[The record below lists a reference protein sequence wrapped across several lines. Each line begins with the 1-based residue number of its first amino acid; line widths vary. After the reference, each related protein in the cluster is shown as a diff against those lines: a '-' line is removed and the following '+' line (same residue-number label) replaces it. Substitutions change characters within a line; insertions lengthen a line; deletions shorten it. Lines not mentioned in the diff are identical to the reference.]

1 MIEKRAWKIGLFI
14 YGSLLSFCHFVIL
27 FIHLNE
33 FLNDESNTS
42 CDYKTLTG
50 TTGNWTTE
58 VFQRVRFTWRE
69 LSFARFAPWNDCVCV
84 CVCACCADCLCV
96 LCVRVIVKE
105 KILCMH
111 VSHSN
116 RCHCISDDI
125 MRLMVVFLGTLGVC
139 SIPLHLVANPLLL
152 SISNVCLFNHFFLSF
167 IHSLN

>member
-1 MIEKRAWKIGLFI
+1 MVNGEWLKREPEKSLHLW
-14 YGSLLSFCHFVIL
+14 SLLSFCHFVIL

-69 LSFARFAPWNDCVCV
+69 LSFARFAPWNVLCV
-84 CVCACCADCLCV
+84 CVCAYCAGCLCV

-125 MRLMVVFLGTLGVC
+125 MRLMVVFLDVGRV
-139 SIPLHLVANPLLL
+139 
-152 SISNVCLFNHFFLSF
+152 FNST
-167 IHSLN
+167 SSRC